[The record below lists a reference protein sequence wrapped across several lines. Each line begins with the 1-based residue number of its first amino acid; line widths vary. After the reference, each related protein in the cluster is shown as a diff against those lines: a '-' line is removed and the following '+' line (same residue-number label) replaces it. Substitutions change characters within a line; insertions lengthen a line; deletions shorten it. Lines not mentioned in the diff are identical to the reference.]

1 MKDPKTPQNTR
12 KKGHDEKREF
22 WRQSSYHSLI
32 KRIFPQKKNEENKN
46 MNSHEKSD
54 QLGNDGSEKLE
65 TNSSIISSSNIN
77 RQEKSQNSEG
87 VPEDS
92 FRNSLK
98 NYDAFKFLIDKR
110 NIIIRAIAVVFAILL
125 IIYGVIF
132 SLYSSSVQVSS
143 NVIFGERAM
152 FSAFL
157 VLIGSL
163 IIVTVFARKLME
175 GTFLKIIYN
184 ELETVEGKTKRNG
197 DEMVT
202 EEDEGNDKD

>member
-1 MKDPKTPQNTR
+1 
-12 KKGHDEKREF
+12 
-22 WRQSSYHSLI
+22 
-32 KRIFPQKKNEENKN
+32 
-46 MNSHEKSD
+46 
-54 QLGNDGSEKLE
+54 
-65 TNSSIISSSNIN
+65 
-77 RQEKSQNSEG
+77 
-87 VPEDS
+87 
-92 FRNSLK
+92 
-98 NYDAFKFLIDKR
+98 
-110 NIIIRAIAVVFAILL
+110 
-125 IIYGVIF
+125 
-132 SLYSSSVQVSS
+132 
-143 NVIFGERAM
+143 M